1 MINMLNPFCKK
12 TPSQAANKQYTSCG
26 EDVIVRA
33 RIASDRIIET
43 GQLPESPYAL
53 NNMRIERESMPLP
66 AQPERLQGVIDSV
79 KQSPMTRERAGTG
92 LHSKTRRHVESDSI
106 R

>member
-1 MINMLNPFCKK
+1 MLNPFCKK

-33 RIASDRIIET
+33 RIASDSIIET

-53 NNMRIERESMPLP
+53 NNMRIEYTRKH
-66 AQPERLQGVIDSV
+66 AFA
-79 KQSPMTRERAGTG
+79 SPTRETPRSYRFSQTK
-92 LHSKTRRHVESDSI
+92 SND
-106 R
+106 

>member
-1 MINMLNPFCKK
+1 MLNPFCKK

-33 RIASDRIIET
+33 RIASDSIIET

-53 NNMRIERESMPLP
+53 NNMRIE
-66 AQPERLQGVIDSV
+66 
-79 KQSPMTRERAGTG
+79 
-92 LHSKTRRHVESDSI
+92 
-106 R
+106 